1 MTNLRI
7 KLPDI
12 ADPNTWVE
20 SLDTRE
26 FDYVLLQD
34 PSIAKRIDHSGTAV
48 LARMPQADTVE
59 IVLPARTVRLLKVK
73 LPRAKASALQRVLPN
88 LLEERLM
95 SDSSD
100 CHFALLPGAYAG
112 GEREVAVVDRT
123 WMRLA
128 RHISQRWPGRRSV
141 CVSEALLVPSVPF
154 IALDIPGQ
162 KSASGSISGFVRHAQ
177 GVLPF
182 TTDAQHLPIE
192 LMLLRP
198 ALKASTS
205 LGLAG
210 ASPALCQAW
219 TEELGQALAPSD
231 WSWRHA
237 AAADPALT
245 LFQWEFARNAT
256 PAGDW
261 QRVWRWPMFFTTA
274 CVLAGILGL
283 NLHWLKLEREANAL
297 RARMSA
303 DFNSL
308 LPGVSDRGEPLLM
321 AKRQLGRH
329 QGDDHFLVLS
339 QALAQATLSSG
350 TQAPPPVK
358 RLDYR
363 DGILKA
369 ELHATQNAA
378 EVVQRLRNQRELEVR
393 TEGNVLIVSRRPS

>member
-1 MTNLRI
+1 MRNLRI
-7 KLPDI
+7 KLPDMT
-12 ADPNTWVE
+12 DPSKWME

-34 PSIAKRIDHSGTAV
+34 PTISRRFNHSGTAL
-48 LARMPQADTVE
+48 LAHMPLADTVE
-59 IVLPARTVRLLKVK
+59 IVLPARVVRLLKVK

-88 LLEERLM
+88 LLEDRLM

-100 CHFALLPGAYAG
+100 CHFALLPGIYAG

-128 RHISQRWPGRRSV
+128 RHISQRWPGSRSV
-141 CVSEALLVPSVPF
+141 CISEALLVPVVPF
-154 IALDIPGQ
+154 IVLDMPGQ
-162 KSASGSISGFVRHAQ
+162 KNASGSISGFIRHTD

-182 TTDAQHLPIE
+182 TTDAQHLPVE
-192 LMLLRP
+192 LQLLRP
-198 ALKASTS
+198 ALESSTS

-219 TEELGQALAPSD
+219 TDELGQALEPSD
-231 WSWRHA
+231 WNWRHA
-237 AAADPALT
+237 TVADPAMT
-245 LFQWEFARNAT
+245 LFQCEFARNAT

-261 QRVWRWPMFFTTA
+261 QRVWRWPMFFAAA
-274 CVLAGILGL
+274 CGLAGILGL

-303 DFNSL
+303 DFRTL
-308 LPGVSDRGEPLLM
+308 LPGMSDRGEPLLM
-321 AKRQLGRH
+321 AKRQLGRQ

-350 TQAPPPVK
+350 TQALPPLK

-363 DGILKA
+363 NGILKA
-369 ELHATQNAA
+369 ELHATQNAV
-378 EVVQRLRNQRELEVR
+378 EVIQRLQSQRELEVR
-393 TEGNVLIVSRRPS
+393 TEGNLVIVSRRAS